1 MEELGLGALGKAV
14 RVGRGARLGEAV
26 RVGRG
31 ARLGEAVA
39 VRRALSLACIRR
51 LRVEVLAVIRSFD
64 FD

>member
-1 MEELGLGALGKAV
+1 MEELGLGALGK
-14 RVGRGARLGEAV
+14 AV

-39 VRRALSLACIRR
+39 VRRALSLACIRG